1 MKKIFLTTMAL
12 LTMASASAFG
22 MYGAGS
28 GWIDFLVNGNQF
40 RGRMGQL
47 GFVLGNDT
55 IRGTF
60 GFVAN
65 GSENYGQL
73 LKNPNGGLSYNFYPT
88 ISMGLGYTSSLISV
102 GVGYNAT
109 ISTNRWSRYNG
120 KAYGKSTEAVAH
132 TPVLTLTAL
141 DNAFRMAIPIQV
153 VHLTDKY
160 TNGVKANITAVS
172 LDAQFRYYT
181 GLEMLPQVRLYLK
194 YGNYSWKAKGEP
206 FNGKSTLAESF
217 GFDFRLYFG
226 SMVEEVALQ
235 PILKIQY
242 NTALGR
248 QHNNRNVTAVGL
260 LNDAISNATKIASLT
275 TSSSESIS
283 YNGKGGSWNLGII
296 PSLGLTANSDVV
308 LVYVEPSLGFTI
320 NQSGYK
326 SRETY
331 SLAYGVYGEI
341 YVTPIKN
348 LQWYFEAEI
357 GNLNSSVS
365 GIATDTAGTTYDLSG
380 SATSS
385 KYLGFNASTG
395 ITWYLPAL

>member
-12 LTMASASAFG
+12 LTMASASVFG

-260 LNDAISNATKIASLT
+260 LNDAISNIALL
-275 TSSSESIS
+275 TSSFKSIS
-283 YNGKGGSWNLGII
+283 YDGKGGSWNLGII

-341 YVTPIKN
+341 YITPIKN
-348 LQWYFEAEI
+348 LSWYFVVDVNNGGDAYK
-357 GNLNSSVS
+357 
-365 GIATDTAGTTYDLSG
+365 TTAVNFDS
-380 SATSS
+380 
-385 KYLGFNASTG
+385 STG
-395 ITWYLPAL
+395 FTWYLPAL